1 MDGCGIYFSFYWLHN
16 HYETTR
22 IGWVVAIVLKGTQN
36 DSQFSSS
43 GQISQ
48 HIFAPNEGYCLYIVG
63 QSEHYAEILI
73 YRSAIW
79 YMHTVQ
85 NAEFLQLLNYSWS
98 VNVNS
103 WYNVIIKQGRVT
115 RPAVCKFI
123 DAGTDYRKLWLILLW
138 YSLHSQMRNENLQK
152 S

>member
-1 MDGCGIYFSFYWLHN
+1 MTHSFARADKYPSIFS
-16 HYETTR
+16 R
-22 IGWVVAIVLKGTQN
+22 QMKAIVY
-36 DSQFSSS
+36 
-43 GQISQ
+43 I
-48 HIFAPNEGYCLYIVG
+48 IVG

-103 WYNVIIKQGRVT
+103 
-115 RPAVCKFI
+115 
-123 DAGTDYRKLWLILLW
+123 
-138 YSLHSQMRNENLQK
+138 
-152 S
+152 